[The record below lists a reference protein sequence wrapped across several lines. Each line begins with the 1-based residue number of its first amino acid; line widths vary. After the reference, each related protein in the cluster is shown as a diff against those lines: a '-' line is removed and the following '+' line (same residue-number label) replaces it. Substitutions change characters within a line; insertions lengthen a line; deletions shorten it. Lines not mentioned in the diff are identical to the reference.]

1 MSFSW
6 VIATD
11 DAGRSLVAGG
21 IQQIGQIEVAYG
33 ALTHAGRIF
42 AAPSA
47 IGDTGGMPGL
57 HLPPGTLGIKAY
69 GAHCPCRL
77 RYRLWVW

>member
-1 MSFSW
+1 
-6 VIATD
+6 
-11 DAGRSLVAGG
+11 
-21 IQQIGQIEVAYG
+21 
-33 ALTHAGRIF
+33 
-42 AAPSA
+42 
-47 IGDTGGMPGL
+47 MPGL